1 MEAAVA
7 GQQDTVCAGPAESI
21 GLSARIVITDGSST
35 QIGDYPD
42 VAFNPAAEIEAVKQ
56 QPQCA
61 VKGALRRL
69 HKIKR
74 HKANNQGR
82 ASARKRK
89 GCLSTKKYY
98 AIVMTSRTSPGSQ
111 QITLHTGRKVVAAWR
126 ARACSFL
133 IRLASHSS
141 TACRY
146 CLNKCCEQKV
156 HLYLVRPIPRGCS
169 ESASQLDMAC
179 PNLNVTRR
187 GRDIGGTWEL

>member
-35 QIGDYPD
+35 QIGDYSD
-42 VAFNPAAEIEAVKQ
+42 VAFNPAAEIEVVKQ

-89 GCLSTKKYY
+89 GCLSTIKYY
-98 AIVMTSRTSPGSQ
+98 AIVMTSPTGPGSQ
-111 QITLHTGRKVVAAWR
+111 QITLRIQAGKCTRVAAAWR

-141 TACRY
+141 TACRD
-146 CLNKCCEQKV
+146 CLNKCCEQIV
-156 HLYLVRPIPRGCS
+156 HL
-169 ESASQLDMAC
+169 
-179 PNLNVTRR
+179 
-187 GRDIGGTWEL
+187 